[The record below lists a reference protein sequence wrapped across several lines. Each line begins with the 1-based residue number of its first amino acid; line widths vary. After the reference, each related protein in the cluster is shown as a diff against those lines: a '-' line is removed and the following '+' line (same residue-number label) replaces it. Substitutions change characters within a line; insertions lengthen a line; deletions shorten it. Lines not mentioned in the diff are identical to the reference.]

1 MTVARSHSPSSKGK
15 KGSEGKKG
23 VKKRKGG
30 REGGREVWRER
41 ARREKRTRKS
51 ESFCGM
57 DELPISYMYYYI

>member
-30 REGGREVWRER
+30 REGGREGGVER
-41 ARREKRTRKS
+41 ARAPERKNEKVRKLLWY
-51 ESFCGM
+51 G
-57 DELPISYMYYYI
+57 